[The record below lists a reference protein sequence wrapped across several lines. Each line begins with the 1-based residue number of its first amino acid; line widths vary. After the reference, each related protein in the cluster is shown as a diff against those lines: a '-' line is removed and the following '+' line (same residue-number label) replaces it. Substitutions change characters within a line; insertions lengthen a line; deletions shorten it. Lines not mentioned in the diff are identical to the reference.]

1 MRARR
6 STPRRSR
13 PWSRTRWLRPSSP
26 RSPRTL
32 SQWLAPSVHQGC
44 RRHRWPK
51 SSTYHQRA
59 DGESVCSSLFA
70 GYLRACYCVAVGQVA
85 SGSTLCSIARA
96 STQPPR
102 LIVLRTCA
110 ETTSKGD
117 GPLGKVVPRR
127 QAVQERGAR
136 GCPGGRL
143 HPYPKEQPLLS
154 DFFNE
159 KETIKSINSYAAVV
173 HGSLP
178 F

>member
-1 MRARR
+1 MQVKDESKTFHPEEISSMEQDQVVEAFITKESKDAISMAR
-6 STPRRSR
+6 TI
-13 PWSRTRWLRPSSP
+13 
-26 RSPRTL
+26 
-32 SQWLAPSVHQGC
+32 
-44 RRHRWPK
+44 
-51 SSTYHQRA
+51 A

>member
-1 MRARR
+1 MQVKDESKTFHPEEISSMEQDQVVEAFITKESKDAISMAR
-6 STPRRSR
+6 T
-13 PWSRTRWLRPSSP
+13 
-26 RSPRTL
+26 
-32 SQWLAPSVHQGC
+32 
-44 RRHRWPK
+44 
-51 SSTYHQRA
+51 
-59 DGESVCSSLFA
+59 
-70 GYLRACYCVAVGQVA
+70 
-85 SGSTLCSIARA
+85 IARA

-159 KETIKSINSYAAVV
+159 KETIKSINSYAAVIY
-173 HGSLP
+173 GSLP